1 MIFDIE
7 TDTKKQFVCPEC
19 GKPRD
24 ILVWKS
30 LGNSLNLSG
39 NGYLCEKCWDTI
51 DKDLEAAINDRLS
64 KVDYITEEIKRKL
77 KLRNV

>member
-64 KVDYITEEIKRKL
+64 NVDYITEEIKRKL